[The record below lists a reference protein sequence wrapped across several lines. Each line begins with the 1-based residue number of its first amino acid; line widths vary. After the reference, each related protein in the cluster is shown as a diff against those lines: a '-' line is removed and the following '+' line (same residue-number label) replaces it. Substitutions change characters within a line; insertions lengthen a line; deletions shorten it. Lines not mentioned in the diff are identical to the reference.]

1 MDFKVAL
8 GHTIRLQRLEQK
20 KTMRDMREVCPYI
33 SLGYLSEVERG
44 LNNVSSELL
53 ETIAEA
59 LSVEVYELIRD
70 TAILME
76 NFDRLSPSDFRKE
89 YTDLRR

>member
-8 GHTIRLQRLEQK
+8 GHTIRLKRLQQE
-20 KTMRDMREVCPYI
+20 KTMRDLANFISVGYI
-33 SLGYLSEVERG
+33 SEVERG
-44 LNNVSSELL
+44 MNNVSSELL

-59 LSVEVYELIRD
+59 LGVEVYELIRD
-70 TAILME
+70 TANLME
-76 NFDRLSPSDFRKE
+76 NFDKLSPSDFQRE

>member
-8 GHTIRLQRLEQK
+8 GHTIRLKRLQEK
-20 KTMRDMREVCPYI
+20 KTMRDLANFI
-33 SLGYLSEVERG
+33 SVGYVSEVERG
-44 LNNVSSELL
+44 MNNVSSELL

-59 LSVEVYELIRD
+59 LGIEVYELIRD
-70 TAILME
+70 TANLME
-76 NFDRLSPSDFRKE
+76 NFEKLSPSDFQRE

>member
-8 GHTIRLQRLEQK
+8 GHTIRLKRLQQE
-20 KTMRDMREVCPYI
+20 KTMRDLADFISIGYI
-33 SLGYLSEVERG
+33 SEVERG
-44 LNNVSSELL
+44 MNNVSSELL

-59 LSVEVYELIRD
+59 LGVEVYELIRD
-70 TAILME
+70 TANLME
-76 NFDRLSPSDFRKE
+76 NFDKLSPSDFQRE

>member
-8 GHTIRLQRLEQK
+8 GHTIRLKRLQQA
-20 KTMRDMREVCPYI
+20 KTMRDLANFISVGYI
-33 SLGYLSEVERG
+33 SEVERG
-44 LNNVSSELL
+44 MNNVSSELL

-59 LSVEVYELIRD
+59 LGVEVYELIRD
-70 TAILME
+70 TANLME
-76 NFDRLSPSDFRKE
+76 NFEKLSPSDFQRE